1 LIELASSAFH
11 GSLQEDF
18 IMDTIELRAA
28 SNRLTNLHEH
38 FASCFGRRECREHA
52 LGYLRGLLLGIGRKS
67 VEPMALVFG
76 GSSPNQPQI
85 EQSVALAWQRFLT
98 VSPWEANA
106 VQRELQAVFNEE
118 FVPAASQ
125 SPIGTV
131 GVIDGS
137 GFVKR
142 GPESVGVQRQWCGR
156 LGKKE
161 NCQVGVFLL
170 GVTPAGNALLDHQL
184 YLPETWAA
192 DAARRKKTRVPPEI
206 TFQTKPQIAAA
217 LVARSI
223 VRFDWVTADEEF
235 GRDGGFLDALESRNQ
250 RYLVEVPVDTTVWPD
265 KPLRQTPDELV
276 WQVRQLA
283 QTIPAKAWQVIQL
296 REGAKGPLA
305 FEFARLRVWSVRHR
319 HAGPQVW
326 LLIRRSLEPV
336 PEVKYYLSN
345 AAPEVPLETM
355 ALVTG
360 SRWPVEEFFE
370 DAKGKLGMAHYEAR
384 SWTSWHH
391 HMSLVALAHLYV
403 MQVRRD
409 LKRKTSDLT
418 LDMAMR
424 LLQAALPRP
433 QLTLEDAGE
442 LVDYYRDRNDQ
453 ARKSHRKT
461 WLKRHPTVLP
471 KK

>member
-1 LIELASSAFH
+1 
-11 GSLQEDF
+11 
-18 IMDTIELRAA
+18 
-28 SNRLTNLHEH
+28 
-38 FASCFGRRECREHA
+38 
-52 LGYLRGLLLGIGRKS
+52 LLLGIGRKS

-76 GSSPNQPQI
+76 GASPNQPEI

-106 VQRELQAVFNEE
+106 VQQELQAVFNEE
-118 FVPAASQ
+118 FVPTASQ

-192 DAARRKKTRVPPEI
+192 DKARRKKTRVPPEI

-217 LVARSI
+217 LVARST
-223 VRFDWVTADEEF
+223 VHFDWATADEEF

-276 WQVRQLA
+276 WQVSLLA

-319 HAGPQVW
+319 HAGPQAW
-326 LLIRRSLEPV
+326 LLIRRSLEPI
-336 PEVKYYLSN
+336 PEVKYYISN
-345 AAPEVPLETM
+345 AEPEVPLETM

-461 WLKRHPTVLP
+461 WLERHPNVLP

>member
-1 LIELASSAFH
+1 LIELASSTFH

-28 SNRLTNLHEH
+28 SEWLTKLHER
-38 FASCFGRRECREHA
+38 FSPCFGRRESREHS
-52 LGYLRGLLLGIGRKS
+52 LGYLRGLLLGAGRKS

-76 GSSPNQPQI
+76 GSSPDQPEI

-98 VSPWEANA
+98 QSPWEAKA
-106 VQRELQAVFNEE
+106 VQQEIQAVFNEE
-118 FVPAASQ
+118 FVPSASQ

-137 GFVKR
+137 GFVKH

-156 LGKKE
+156 VGKKE

-192 DAARRKKTRVPPEI
+192 DEARRKKTRVPPEI
-206 TFQTKPQIAAA
+206 TFQTKPQIAAT
-217 LVARSI
+217 LVARSA
-223 VRFDWVTADEEF
+223 VHFDWITADEEF
-235 GRDGGFLDALESRNQ
+235 GRDGDFLDALEGRNQ
-250 RYLVEVPVDTTVWPD
+250 RYMVEVPANTTVWAD
-265 KPLRQTPDELV
+265 KPLRQTPDQSV
-276 WQVRQLA
+276 WQVSLLA
-283 QTIPAKAWQVIQL
+283 QTIPAKAWRVIQL
-296 REGAKGPLA
+296 REGVKGPLA

-319 HAGPQVW
+319 HAGPQGW
-326 LLIRRSLEPV
+326 LVIRRSLEPV

-345 AAPEVPLETM
+345 AESDVPLETM

-409 LKRKTSDLT
+409 LKPKTPELT

-433 QLTLEDAGE
+433 QLTLKDAGD
-442 LVDYYRDRNDQ
+442 LVDYYVDRNKQ
-453 ARKSHRKT
+453 ATKSHRKT
-461 WLKRHPTVLP
+461 WLAKHPNFVP
-471 KK
+471 RK